1 MAFADSLIE
10 DPNYSPYVISNA
22 YNNVFA
28 DMSNQAQNFIVS
40 FSASATVNRE
50 KGKTNVPTTL

>member
-1 MAFADSLIE
+1 
-10 DPNYSPYVISNA
+10 
-22 YNNVFA
+22 
-28 DMSNQAQNFIVS
+28 MSNQAQNFIVS